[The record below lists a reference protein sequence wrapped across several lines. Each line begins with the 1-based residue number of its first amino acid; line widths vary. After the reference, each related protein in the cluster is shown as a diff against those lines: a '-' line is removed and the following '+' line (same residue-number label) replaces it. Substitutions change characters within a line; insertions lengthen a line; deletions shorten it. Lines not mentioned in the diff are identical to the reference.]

1 MSVGKPIIFIGPSLN
16 HEKAR
21 KIFQADYRAPAKK
34 GDLIMLL
41 TSTFSN
47 SREVPNL
54 TNFVGL
60 VDGLF
65 LQDYPPTPIE
75 VYQLLSNKNFH
86 VVGGASIGALRAIEL
101 EKFGMVGIGKIF
113 ELFRNGATDADDE
126 VAVTFQQ
133 EAGGDIQSEA
143 MIDIRF
149 NLFVAYRKKIITER
163 VKRAIAKTAKSI
175 YFPYRNYTHILEQT
189 RLKFPELSTQLDSYS
204 AYINENR
211 LSLKEQ
217 DAIKVVEYIR
227 DAYEKDQGRSKE

>member
-16 HEKAR
+16 HEKAS

-34 GDLIMLL
+34 GELIMLL

-47 SREVPNL
+47 SREVSKL

-133 EAGGDIQSEA
+133 GVGGDIQSEA

-149 NLFVAYRKKIITER
+149 NLFVACRKEIITER

-204 AYINENR
+204 MYINENR
-211 LSLKEQ
+211 LSLKEH
-217 DAIKVVEYIR
+217 DAIKVIEYIR
-227 DAYEKDQGRSKE
+227 DAYEKDQSRSKE

>member
-1 MSVGKPIIFIGPSLN
+1 MSVGRPIIFIGPSLN
-16 HEKAR
+16 HDKAR

-34 GDLIMLL
+34 GDLMMLL
-41 TSTFSN
+41 TSYSN
-47 SREVPNL
+47 STEEPNS

-133 EAGGDIQSEA
+133 GAGGDIQSEA

-149 NLFVAYRKKIITER
+149 NLFVACRKQIITDR

-175 YFPYRNYTHILEQT
+175 YFPYRNYTHVLEQT
-189 RLKFPELSTQLDSYS
+189 RLDFPELSTQLDSFS

-211 LSLKEQ
+211 LSLKEH
-217 DAIKVVEYIR
+217 DAIKVVEYIKN
-227 DAYEKDQGRSKE
+227 AYEKDQSSSKV

>member
-1 MSVGKPIIFIGPSLN
+1 MSVGRPIIFIGPSLN
-16 HEKAR
+16 HDKAR
-21 KIFQADYRAPAKK
+21 RIFQADYRAPAKK
-34 GDLIMLL
+34 GDLMMLL
-41 TSTFSN
+41 TSYSN
-47 SREVPNL
+47 STEEPNS

-133 EAGGDIQSEA
+133 GAGEDIQSEA

-149 NLFVAYRKKIITER
+149 NLFVACRKQIITDR

-175 YFPYRNYTHILEQT
+175 YFPYRNYTHVLEQT
-189 RLKFPELSTQLDSYS
+189 RLDFPELSTQLDSFS

-211 LSLKEQ
+211 LSLKEH
-217 DAIKVVEYIR
+217 DAIKVVEYIK
-227 DAYEKDQGRSKE
+227 DAYEKDQSSSKV